1 MMHEPVIS
9 LNDEK
14 TEECTLDADELLR
27 IYQSIIKVYVQR
39 TGKSPWQIAEDM
51 RRDCFMSAEEAQA
64 YGIVDMVSDSLSFI
78 SFLNREDE
86 DKDV

>member
-1 MMHEPVIS
+1 MHEPVIS

-51 RRDCFMSAEEAQA
+51 RRDFFMSAEEAQA
-64 YGIVDMVSDSLSFI
+64 HGIVDMVSDSLSFI